1 MKKSAL
7 VLGIISLL
15 VAPSLFFAQAE
26 AANYLKL
33 DYIKVAPVDVQ
44 DFIEHMRSDWIPLHQ
59 KRVESGEIDSWSLYR
74 VEFPGGAKSEYN
86 FVSMTAASGLDK
98 FESSE
103 PREILSSLTNTKQTK
118 TIMAERNRLST
129 VMFSE
134 VWKVINKIAAEKKAP
149 NPGKYLMMDYMNVVP
164 GKESEYQLLEDE
176 LARPI
181 HQERVETDKMQG
193 WEVYSL
199 ISPGGTEYGYNFAT
213 GNFFND
219 LANVEFGFTEE
230 VIESAIPGTNIP
242 EMFDT
247 IFSTRSLV
255 RSEVWERVAWT
266 K

>member
-1 MKKSAL
+1 MKKSA
-7 VLGIISLL
+7 VFLGIVSLL
-15 VAPSLFFAQAE
+15 VVPSLMFAQAD

-33 DYIKVAPVDVQ
+33 DYIKVAPAEVQ
-44 DFIEHMRSDWIPLHQ
+44 DYIDHVRNNWIPLHQ
-59 KRVESGEIDSWSLYR
+59 RRVNSGEIDSWSLYQ
-74 VEFPGGAKSEYN
+74 VKFPGGAKSEYN
-86 FVSMTAASGLDK
+86 FVAMTAASGLDK
-98 FESSE
+98 FEASD
-103 PREILSSLTNTKQTK
+103 RHAIIAGLGNTNNAK
-118 TIMAERNRLST
+118 TMLAESNRLST

-134 VWKVINKIAAEKKAP
+134 IWKVINKIAAEEKAP
-149 NPGKYLMMDYMNVVP
+149 SPGKFLMMDFMEVVP

-181 HQERVETDKMQG
+181 HEERVDLEKMQG

-213 GNFFND
+213 GNFFNS

-230 VIESAIPGTNIP
+230 VIESALPGTNIP

-255 RSEVWERVAWT
+255 RSEVWEQVART
-266 K
+266 E